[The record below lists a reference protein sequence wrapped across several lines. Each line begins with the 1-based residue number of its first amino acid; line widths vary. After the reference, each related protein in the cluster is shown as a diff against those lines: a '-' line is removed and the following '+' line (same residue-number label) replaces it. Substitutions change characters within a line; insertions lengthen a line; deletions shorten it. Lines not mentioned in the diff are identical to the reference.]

1 MYEAY
6 FLEKRFIGQNLSMN
20 AVPEL
25 MQELEQLQMGLD
37 KVKEEMIEPKISS
50 CCVVMG
56 CINIVLVVFGILL
69 YVLK

>member
-6 FLEKRFIGQNLSMN
+6 LLEKRFIGQNLSMN

-37 KVKEEMIEPKISS
+37 EVKEEMIEPKISS

>member
-6 FLEKRFIGQNLSMN
+6 FLEKRFIEQNLSMN

-37 KVKEEMIEPKISS
+37 EVKEEMIEPKISS

>member
-20 AVPEL
+20 DVPEL

-37 KVKEEMIEPKISS
+37 EVKEEMIEPKISS

>member
-1 MYEAY
+1 VYEAY

-37 KVKEEMIEPKISS
+37 EVKEEMIEPKISS

>member
-20 AVPEL
+20 VVPEL

-37 KVKEEMIEPKISS
+37 EVKEEMIEPKISS

>member
-1 MYEAY
+1 
-6 FLEKRFIGQNLSMN
+6 MN
-20 AVPEL
+20 DVPEL

-37 KVKEEMIEPKISS
+37 EVKEEMIEPKISS

>member
-37 KVKEEMIEPKISS
+37 EVKEEMIEPKISS

>member
-1 MYEAY
+1 VYEAY

-20 AVPEL
+20 DVPEL

-37 KVKEEMIEPKISS
+37 EVKEEMIEPKISS